1 MAEYT
6 LKLRRYSPESGED
19 AYWQEYK
26 VDLDGKRS
34 VLDGILQARDR
45 VDGSIGIRCSCRAA
59 ICGSCGVRING
70 KSALACNTRIGDAAE
85 RARDGAITVEPMGN
99 MPVIK
104 DLITDMKIFWDKV
117 RQVEP
122 YLQPSGPEPK
132 GEYIASDESMTHL
145 VGVMN
150 CIMCGACVSD
160 CTALEVDKNF
170 IAPAA
175 LAKAYRFVADP
186 RDGVTKKRLGQLNEY
201 GGVWDCTRCYYC
213 VQVCPK
219 GVAPMDRIMKMRD
232 LAMEA
237 GYNNTPGSR
246 HTKSFAKSVKK
257 GGLLNET
264 MLAIESTGWLNIP
277 GQLAQAPI
285 GIKSFLK
292 GKLPNPLGH
301 SIKARKQ
308 IKRVFEKVEGEGK

>member
-1 MAEYT
+1 MQATVRVRRHNTEAPAVHG
-6 LKLRRYSPESGED
+6 KL
-19 AYWQEYK
+19 QEFK
-26 VDLDGKRS
+26 FDVS
-34 VLDGILQARDR
+34 ENTTVLDALIKVREEI
-45 VDGSIGIRCSCRAA
+45 DGTLGVRCSCRAS
-59 ICGSCGVRING
+59 ICGSCGMRVNG
-70 KSALACNTRIGDAAE
+70 QARLACKTKLTDVS
-85 RARDGAITVEPMGN
+85 RDGAPITVEPMGN

-104 DLITDMKIFWDKV
+104 DLITDMGIFWGKI

-122 YLQPSGPEPK
+122 YLQPAGPEPK
-132 GEYIASDESMTHL
+132 GEYIASDESMAHL

-160 CTALEVDKNF
+160 CTALEVDSTF
-170 IAPAA
+170 IGPAA

-186 RDGVTKKRLGQLNEY
+186 RDGATQDRLGTLNERS
-201 GGVWDCTRCYYC
+201 GIWDCTRCYYC

-219 GVAPMDRIMKMRD
+219 GVAPMERIMKMRD

-237 GYNNTPGSR
+237 GYNNTSGSR

-264 MLAIESTGWLNIP
+264 MLAVESTGWLNVP
-277 GQLAQAPI
+277 GQMAQAPI
-285 GIKSFLK
+285 GIKSLLK

-301 SIKARKQ
+301 RIKARKH
-308 IKRVFEKVEGEGK
+308 IRRVFDKVEGESK

>member
-1 MAEYT
+1 MQAT
-6 LKLRRYSPESGED
+6 VRVKRHN
-19 AYWQEYK
+19 QE
-26 VDLDGKRS
+26 LPATHGKFQEFS
-34 VLDGILQARDR
+34 FDVPANFTVLDALIKIREEI
-45 VDGSIGIRCSCRAA
+45 DGTLAVRCSCRAS
-59 ICGSCGVRING
+59 ICGSCGMRVNG
-70 KSALACNTRIGDAAE
+70 QARLACKTKITDVSK
-85 RARDGAITVEPMGN
+85 DGAPVTVEPMGN

-104 DLITDMKIFWDKV
+104 DLVTDMTLFWDKV

-170 IAPAA
+170 IGPAA

-186 RDGVTKKRLGQLNEY
+186 RDGAAKQRLGLLNEY

-213 VQVCPK
+213 VEVCPK
-219 GVAPMDRIMKMRD
+219 DVAPMDRIMKMRD

-246 HTKSFAKSVKK
+246 HTRSFARSVKK

-264 MLAIESTGWLNIP
+264 MLAVESTGLLNIP

-285 GIKSFLK
+285 GIKSLIK

-301 SIKARKQ
+301 KLAARKR
-308 IKRVFEKVEGEGK
+308 IKRVFEKVEAEGK